1 MTEDANAII
10 ILFTCGVV
18 GLLYGLWN
26 YIKVINFK
34 YFIRIKRKRNK
45 MFLNFD
51 IFLFYFQQKVTIEFI
66 YYPI

>member
-18 GLLYGLWN
+18 GLLYGLLN

-34 YFIRIKRKRNK
+34 YFIRIKKLDPK
-45 MFLNFD
+45 CL
-51 IFLFYFQQKVTIEFI
+51 
-66 YYPI
+66 